1 MIIFNN
7 FRLISQYLS
16 QLLRYKNGRPN
27 FGNLKT
33 GTFDATQLLG
43 GNVMFTRF

>member
-1 MIIFNN
+1 MFNTFN

-16 QLLRYKNGRPN
+16 QFVRYENGRPHFVN
-27 FGNLKT
+27 FKT
-33 GTFDATQLLG
+33 GHFDTTQLLG